1 MTLEEIE
8 KLLDEQGISKEEK
21 IRIIRKAR
29 CQLLEEI
36 HCKQQL
42 LDQLD
47 YLLCEIKKDE
57 QTLSKM
63 NDLRKEILR

>member
-1 MTLEEIE
+1 MTLAEIE
-8 KLLDEQGISKEEK
+8 KLLDEQRITKEEK

-47 YLLCEIKKDE
+47 YLLYEIKKD
-57 QTLSKM
+57 
-63 NDLRKEILR
+63 